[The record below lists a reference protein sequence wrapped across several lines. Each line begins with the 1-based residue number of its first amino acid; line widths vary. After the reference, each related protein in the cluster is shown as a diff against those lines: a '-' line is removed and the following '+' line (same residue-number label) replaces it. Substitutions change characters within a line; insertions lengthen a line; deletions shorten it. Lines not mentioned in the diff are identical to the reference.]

1 MGMHNVRHHALRF
14 CLQNIVAWA
23 IILDYSDVPD
33 PRFRY
38 RENISQVTVAKT
50 RNDGDGGNKGKR
62 L

>member
-1 MGMHNVRHHALRF
+1 MHCVF

-23 IILDYSDVPD
+23 IILDYSDVPE

-50 RNDGDGGNKGKR
+50 WNGGNKGKR

>member
-1 MGMHNVRHHALRF
+1 MGRIRVAPHPELR
-14 CLQNIVAWA
+14 NK
-23 IILDYSDVPD
+23 DYSDVPE

>member
-14 CLQNIVAWA
+14 LFAK
-23 IILDYSDVPD
+23 D

-50 RNDGDGGNKGKR
+50 WNDGDGGNKGKR

>member
-1 MGMHNVRHHALRF
+1 MHCVF

-23 IILDYSDVPD
+23 IILDYSDVLD

-38 RENISQVTVAKT
+38 RENISQGTVAKT

>member
-1 MGMHNVRHHALRF
+1 MHCVF

-38 RENISQVTVAKT
+38 RGNISQVTVAKT
-50 RNDGDGGNKGKR
+50 WNDGDGGNKGKR

>member
-14 CLQNIVAWA
+14 LFAKYRSMGHN
-23 IILDYSDVPD
+23 VPE

>member
-1 MGMHNVRHHALRF
+1 MHCVF

-50 RNDGDGGNKGKR
+50 RNDGDDGNKGKR